1 MSDAH
6 DHDEGDGHGEGH
18 AHDDGDRAHDD
29 GGHAHDDGG
38 HAHDHHHHD
47 ADSIAVAIVTV
58 SSSRSLDEDP
68 SGDHVAAAFEEAGHE
83 VAVREL
89 VPDEYDSVQG
99 TVDRLARRKDT
110 DVVVTTGG
118 TGVTPDDVTPEAVAG
133 LFAKELPGFGELFR
147 RLSQEE
153 IGTRTIGSRATA
165 GIASATPV
173 FCLPGSENAVRLG
186 VDEIVLPEVA
196 HLVGLA
202 GRGVDET
209 GEEVKAEDA
218 SDAGEADETTD
229 GGSADE
235 EPDGNGSPDGGS
247 E

>member
-1 MSDAH
+1 MNDRHTH
-6 DHDEGDGHGEGH
+6 DDEAEDHGHHHDEGDHGHHHDEGDH
-18 AHDDGDRAHDD
+18 GHHHDEGDH
-29 GGHAHDDGG
+29 G
-38 HAHDHHHHD
+38 HHHHD
-47 ADSIAVAIVTV
+47 AESVAVAIVTV

-68 SGDHVAAAFEEAGHE
+68 SGDLVAAAFEDAGHE
-83 VAVREL
+83 VALREL

-133 LFAKELPGFGELFR
+133 LFAKRLPGFGELFR
-147 RLSQEE
+147 RRSEAE

-165 GIASATPV
+165 GIVSATPV

-186 VDEIVLPEVA
+186 VDEIILPEVG

-202 GRGVDET
+202 GRGVDEN
-209 GEEVKAEDA
+209 GDPVD
-218 SDAGEADETTD
+218 SG
-229 GGSADE
+229 DE
-235 EPDGNGSPDGGS
+235 ETESDESDD
-247 E
+247 EE

>member
-1 MSDAH
+1 MSDRHTHEDEADEAEDHGHQH
-6 DHDEGDGHGEGH
+6 DDEGDHGHHHDEGDHG
-18 AHDDGDRAHDD
+18 
-29 GGHAHDDGG
+29 
-38 HAHDHHHHD
+38 HHHHD
-47 ADSIAVAIVTV
+47 AESVAVAIVTV

-68 SGDHVAAAFEEAGHE
+68 SGDLVAAAFEDAGHE
-83 VAVREL
+83 VALREL

-133 LFAKELPGFGELFR
+133 LFAKRLPGFGELFR
-147 RLSQEE
+147 RRSEAE

-165 GIASATPV
+165 GIVSATPV

-186 VDEIVLPEVA
+186 VDEIILPEVG

-202 GRGVDET
+202 GRGADDNGDPVDS
-209 GEEVKAEDA
+209 G
-218 SDAGEADETTD
+218 
-229 GGSADE
+229 DE
-235 EPDGNGSPDGGS
+235 EAESDESSD
-247 E
+247 EE